1 MFLQISSSLKYLE
14 PKVKKEVFTYTFTL
28 SLAKECELVIYWV
41 SRSKFLWVKRLVKSC
56 DVLYFFLCL
65 RQEGDRIATNS
76 AVKLST
82 TGLAALR
89 RVETVRE
96 VLNQG
101 FSHCKQRKPRSLF
114 FHASINKLTYFSH
127 NTICSRSVSR
137 ILRFSTWSL
146 FLKKKYSFSL
156 HFPLAKGWW
165 NQYDS
170 SPSLKKEL

>member
-1 MFLQISSSLKYLE
+1 MNSQF
-14 PKVKKEVFTYTFTL
+14 
-28 SLAKECELVIYWV
+28 YWL
-41 SRSKFLWVKRLVKSC
+41 SRSKLLWVKRLVKSC
-56 DVLYFFLCL
+56 DVLYFFLFL

-114 FHASINKLTYFSH
+114 FHASIKNLTYFSH
-127 NTICSRSVSR
+127 HTICSCSVSR

-146 FLKKKYSFSL
+146 FMKKKYIIFIAFSFSEGVVEPVW
-156 HFPLAKGWW
+156 FF
-165 NQYDS
+165 
-170 SPSLKKEL
+170 SPPEKRTVKKKSFRCQQEGLFYSRPVTFYTSLPRRPVF